1 MGNYTVEDKA
11 RDEISKEF
19 PPLTAESIEV
29 LKAAYPQTFDLSCN
43 LKQIRRSLSAG
54 INEAAIQ
61 AALKAQRLGYPI
73 NTEHYKEC
81 LKIADNL
88 HTSTRTPSPLQPPTR
103 EQLEEALSYLTV
115 AYGGPGGGNE
125 NTKRYLQILRSG
137 IAYHCKVQP

>member
-1 MGNYTVEDKA
+1 MENYTIEDKA
-11 RDEISKEF
+11 RDESSKEF
-19 PPLTAESIEV
+19 PPLTAESVEV

-43 LKQIRRSLSAG
+43 LKQNRRYLSAG
-54 INEAAIQ
+54 IYEATIQ
-61 AALKAQRLGYPI
+61 AAERAQRLGHPI
-73 NTEHYKEC
+73 NTGHFKEC

-88 HTSTRTPSPLQPPTR
+88 HTCMRPSSPLQPPTR

-115 AYGGPGGGNE
+115 ATEGPGGGK